1 MEVVGSRF
9 VRNVGKYPRLFRV
22 ICQKAVVLIANI
34 SSGKRLP
41 HLARKWYNMI
51 VKPKHFYGL

>member
-9 VRNVGKYPRLFRV
+9 VRNIDKYPRLVRV
-22 ICQKAVVLIANI
+22 ICQAVVLIANI

-41 HLARKWYNMI
+41 HSGRKWYNMI
-51 VKPKHFYGL
+51 VKPKQIYGL